1 MTFFNPFF
9 PSFLSYFPH
18 NQQKQFI
25 EENQMLDTP
34 ADMDS
39 TFKKPIRFD
48 FLDIFNETD
57 NLIIIALL
65 LFLYKQNAYKSPLA
79 ICLLMLLFDL

>member
-9 PSFLSYFPH
+9 PYFPHYFPH

-25 EENQMLDTP
+25 EENQMLDAP
-34 ADMDS
+34 ADVNRA
-39 TFKKPIRFD
+39 FKKPIRLD

-65 LFLYKQNAYKSPLA
+65 LFLYKQNTYKSPLA